1 MARDPESITVPV
13 QIDYF
18 EWCLA
23 NSSALQ
29 AALINYM
36 GSIKYH
42 LPSHHICKFTNEI
55 SLGQNHLSCKA
66 PVPGPTV
73 FTDGSGKMK
82 KAAVT
87 WYDGQRW
94 QHVVELQDGSPQV
107 VELRAVTIAFQH
119 FPCAVNIV
127 TDSAYVAS
135 LVQRLDKAVL
145 QEVSNA
151 LLFGVLRLLWTTI
164 QRHSNPYYILHVR
177 SHTNLPGFVATGN
190 AHADR
195 LVSPITLGS
204 VPDLQQQAIASHRFF
219 ASHQSR
225 QALEQQFQLTHAE
238 ACSIVAA
245 C

>member
-1 MARDPESITVPV
+1 
-13 QIDYF
+13 
-18 EWCLA
+18 
-23 NSSALQ
+23 
-29 AALINYM
+29 LINYM

-42 LPSHHICKFTNEI
+42 LPFHPICKLTNEN
-55 SLGQNHLSCKA
+55 SLGQKHLSYKA

-73 FTDGSGKMK
+73 FTNGSGKTK

-87 WYDGQRW
+87 WYEGQCW

-107 VELRAVTIAFQH
+107 VELHAVTIAFQH
-119 FPCAVNIV
+119 FPCAINIV

-151 LLFGVLRLLWTTI
+151 LLFGILRLLWMTI
-164 QRHSNPYYILHVR
+164 QRRSNPYYILHVR
-177 SHTNLPGFVATGN
+177 SHTNLPGFVAAGN

-195 LVSPITLGS
+195 LVSPITLGP
-204 VPDLQQQAIASHRFF
+204 VPDLRQQAITSHQFF
-219 ASHQSR
+219 HQSR

-238 ACSIVAA
+238 VRSIIAA
-245 C
+245 CPDCQGHSVCASL